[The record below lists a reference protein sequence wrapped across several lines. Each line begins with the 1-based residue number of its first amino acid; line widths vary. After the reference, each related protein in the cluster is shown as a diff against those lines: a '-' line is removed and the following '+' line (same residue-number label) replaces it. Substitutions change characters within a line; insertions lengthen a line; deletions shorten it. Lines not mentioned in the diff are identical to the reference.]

1 LSSLANPEAIAMM
14 QTGTKHQGDEN
25 SKGKNPTR
33 MGGSIET
40 EGSRKKEQQEIE

>member
-1 LSSLANPEAIAMM
+1 MM
-14 QTGTKHQGDEN
+14 QTSTKHQGDEN

-33 MGGSIET
+33 MGGSIEM

>member
-1 LSSLANPEAIAMM
+1 MKT
-14 QTGTKHQGDEN
+14 QKV
-25 SKGKNPTR
+25 KNPTR